1 MQLTVI
7 KTIILAAE
15 LKYLLCEYTRQ
26 IACII
31 GGNNGR
37 TSVKSVP
44 SSVWFKQ
51 LNIFLNEKIYYL
63 KMLREGLQV
72 HRDIK
77 SLVKGRHDISEHGSD
92 KINPFK
98 YFSPNLILTRKIRFA

>member
-63 KMLREGLQV
+63 KMLREGFQV

-77 SLVKGRHDISEHGSD
+77 SLVKGRHDIAEHGSD
-92 KINPFK
+92 KIKTHSNIFQQ
-98 YFSPNLILTRKIRFA
+98 I